1 MKARIEGAGRDETFV
16 KEILAI
22 PTSQEGWNDA
32 EVENVLEYN
41 LKSPDQ

>member
-1 MKARIEGAGRDETFV
+1 MKARLEGAGCDETFV